1 MGITV
6 GFNSGGTINFN
17 TQPVTIAETSGTLSA
32 QASAEDSAAATQG
45 MNKPVAGAQVKAGQ
59 GASDAQS
66 SGDIAVDT
74 LLKRMK
80 ELQELLQKQQQQL
93 AAAQS
98 ASYPSPEAKVSAVTG
113 IQALIATT
121 NSALL
126 QVAAAL
132 AKALSSSSTSGSMV
146 STTA

>member
-1 MGITV
+1 MSITV
-6 GFNSGGTINFN
+6 GFNSGGTISFN
-17 TQPVTIAETSGTLSA
+17 AKPLPEVEMSSTPASGVSTE
-32 QASAEDSAAATQG
+32 ASGVEKDAMA
-45 MNKPVAGAQVKAGQ
+45 KPVAGAQVQGGQ
-59 GASDAQS
+59 SASSEQS

-93 AAAQS
+93 AAAQA

-121 NSALL
+121 NSALM

-132 AKALSSSSTSGSMV
+132 AKALSSSSTAGSV
-146 STTA
+146 VNTTA

>member
-6 GFNSGGTINFN
+6 GFNSGGTISFN
-17 TQPVTIAETSGTLSA
+17 TQPVTIGEIPGTLSA
-32 QASAEDSAAATQG
+32 QVSAEESAADTQG
-45 MNKPVAGAQVKAGQ
+45 MGKPVAGAQVKAGH
-59 GASDAQS
+59 GASDEQS

-74 LLKRMK
+74 LIKRMK
-80 ELQELLQKQQQQL
+80 ELQELLKKQQQQL
-93 AAAQS
+93 AAAQA

>member
-1 MGITV
+1 
-6 GFNSGGTINFN
+6 
-17 TQPVTIAETSGTLSA
+17 
-32 QASAEDSAAATQG
+32 
-45 MNKPVAGAQVKAGQ
+45 
-59 GASDAQS
+59 
-66 SGDIAVDT
+66 
-74 LLKRMK
+74 MK